1 MQYRRSRLPGA
12 TYFFTI
18 VTFQRQS
25 IFHDAIAVEVLRS
38 AFRDVMVRMPFQ
50 IDAIVVLPEH
60 IHCLWTLPEGDADF
74 STRWRLIK
82 GNFTQNC
89 PVEYQQVRSMARLR
103 KGEKAV
109 WQRRFWEHKIRDEID
124 FANHYD
130 YIHFNPV
137 RHGLVTRP
145 QDWPYSSFHR
155 AVKEGHYQQHGILI
169 DVPSRRLGA
178 ATRNPTLP
186 FTQ

>member
-1 MQYRRSRLPGA
+1 MQYRRARSAGA

-25 IFHDAIAVEVLRS
+25 IFHDSMAVDMLRV
-38 AFRDVMVRMPFQ
+38 AFRDVMVRLPFQ

-82 GNFTQNC
+82 RDFTRNC
-89 PVEYQQVRSMARLR
+89 PVEYQQARSAARLR

-109 WQRRFWEHKIRDEID
+109 WQRRFWEHQIRDEAD
-124 FANHYD
+124 FAYHYD

-137 RHGLVTRP
+137 RHGLVERP

-155 AVKEGHYQQHGILI
+155 AVKQGYC
-169 DVPSRRLGA
+169 RLDE
-178 ATRNPTLP
+178 
-186 FTQ
+186 